1 MKFETVQNHFLS
13 DVFGLL
19 SFRNLASMATWR
31 NDFSYVLSQESSLG
45 PDSAVGEKSEKKKII
60 IIIGER
66 SEPSSSLGRGKGAPP
81 FPPPQSTAQLADSFY
96 AVSLRFF
103 FCHFSPQ
110 RSSRL
115 QEREDSVRAKIK
127 HLSVCRSR
135 FQEKIKLAH
144 LPTSLAIKLTE
155 SVMHVKGCCFAY

>member
-31 NDFSYVLSQESSLG
+31 NDFSCVLSQESSLG
-45 PDSAVGEKSEKKKII
+45 PDSAVGEKSEKKKK
-60 IIIGER
+60 IIGER

-103 FCHFSPQ
+103 FAIFRHSGVPGYRRGKTASELRISIYQFA
-110 RSSRL
+110 
-115 QEREDSVRAKIK
+115 VHVFKK
-127 HLSVCRSR
+127 
-135 FQEKIKLAH
+135 KLN
-144 LPTSLAIKLTE
+144 
-155 SVMHVKGCCFAY
+155 